1 MALFRPFTL
10 RQGLILVV
18 FAALLPVVIASFVQ
32 GMSTLENTRTLAFG
46 RLSGTASAVAER
58 QRDPFVI
65 AQHLLLAHSTN
76 GDVIRMTANCDSAL
90 RTSLSNYFPITNIA
104 RTSAD
109 GIVRCSAKAYSGQV
123 SYANDGWWQRGVKAN
138 GMTITKAPIYAPI
151 VKRDVLFLIQPL
163 RKANGQSDG
172 ALTAAIDVNY
182 LRAALRKTAQD
193 GAGTLAI
200 ITRDGFIV
208 ANGNRPLTFAPDVR
222 ARQDQPLE
230 IRDGKGTSWIYT
242 LHKLYSSDLFV
253 VYAEP
258 RDHLMAAAV
267 SQVRASILLP
277 LISIL
282 LASIAIWVG
291 TNRLALIWLRELRG
305 VSGGFAQGDFTGDRR
320 KFDRAPAEIAAFS
333 ADLHSMADVI
343 ARRNTDL
350 TQALEAKSLL
360 TREVHHRV
368 KNNLQIINSLLTL
381 QSGRVGGGVAKEVL
395 AQTRARINAL
405 ALIHRLL
412 YEQDNGYERG
422 EVAIDNLMAEL
433 CAQLR
438 GASRSMP
445 HVQLNCRAGN
455 FPVPIDYAVPL
466 TLFVVEAVT
475 NAFRHAFPKKMRGSV
490 ILEFHMDDGNAVL
503 NISDNG
509 QGYVVNDEAAQMGT
523 ELMRGFA
530 TQVDGTL
537 SISSSEGKGTQVVL
551 HFPLPNVSAAPATL
565 PHGSDIKS

>member
-1 MALFRPFTL
+1 MTL

-18 FAALLPVVIASFVQ
+18 FAALLPVVVVSFFQ
-32 GMSTLENTRTLAFG
+32 GMSTLENTRNLAFG
-46 RLSGTASAVAER
+46 RLSGTASSVAER

-65 AQHLLLAHSTN
+65 AQHLLLAHATN
-76 GDVIRMTANCDSAL
+76 RDVTSITADCASAL
-90 RTSLSNYFPITNIA
+90 QASISGYRAVTNIA

-109 GIVRCSAKAYSGQV
+109 GTVRCSALAHSGLV
-123 SYANDGWWQRGVKAN
+123 NLANERWWQRGAN
-138 GMTITKAPIYAPI
+138 ADGMTITKAPVYAPI
-151 VKRDVLFLIQPL
+151 SRRDVLFLILPL
-163 RKANGQSDG
+163 RGSNGQRDG
-172 ALTAAIDVNY
+172 TLTAAIDVDY
-182 LRAALRKTAQD
+182 LSAALRKAAK
-193 GAGTLAI
+193 GNSGTLAI
-200 ITRDGFIV
+200 VTRDGATV
-208 ANGNRPLTFAPDVR
+208 ADGGRPLTFKPDVT
-222 ARQDQPLE
+222 ARQDKPIE
-230 IRDGKGTSWIYT
+230 TRDIEGTQWMYT
-242 LHKLYSSDLFV
+242 LRKLYSSDLFV
-253 VYAEP
+253 IYAEP

-291 TNRLALIWLRELRG
+291 TNRLVLIWLRELRG
-305 VSGGFAQGDFTGDRR
+305 VSERFAQGDFSGDRR
-320 KFDRAPAEIAAFS
+320 KFERAPEEIAAFS

-343 ARRNTDL
+343 NRRSTDL

-381 QSGRVGGGVAKEVL
+381 QSGRVREGAAKEVL

-433 CAQLR
+433 CVQLR
-438 GASRSMP
+438 GASRSTP
-445 HVQLNCRAGN
+445 NVQLNCTAGN

-475 NAFRHAFPKKMRGSV
+475 NAFRHAFPAGIRGAV
-490 ILEFHMDDGNAVL
+490 TLQFQLEGGEAVL
-503 NISDNG
+503 QISDNG
-509 QGYVVNDEAAQMGT
+509 QGYVVTDEAGQMGT

-530 TQVDGTL
+530 TQVDGKL
-537 SISSSEGKGTQVVL
+537 SISSSEGSGTHVVL
-551 HFPLPNVSAAPATL
+551 TFPLPNVPAAIDRRQLESEP
-565 PHGSDIKS
+565 KS

>member
-1 MALFRPFTL
+1 M

-18 FAALLPVVIASFVQ
+18 FAALLPVVVASFYQ
-32 GMSTLENTRTLAFG
+32 GMSTLESTRNLAFG
-46 RLSGTASAVAER
+46 RLSGTASSVAER

-65 AQHLLLAHSTN
+65 AQHLLLAHATN
-76 GDVIRMTANCDSAL
+76 RDVTRITPNCDSAL
-90 RTSLSNYFPITNIA
+90 RASLSDYPPVTNIA

-109 GIVRCSAKAYSGQV
+109 GTVRCSALPHTGEVNLASE
-123 SYANDGWWQRGVKAN
+123 GWWQRGVTAA
-138 GMTITKAPIYAPI
+138 GMTITKAPVYAPI
-151 VKRDVLFLIQPL
+151 AKRDVLFLILPL
-163 RKANGQSDG
+163 RTAQGQSDG
-172 ALTAAIDVNY
+172 TLTAAIDINY
-182 LRAALRKTAQD
+182 LRDALRKAAQ
-193 GAGTLAI
+193 GNAGTLAI
-200 ITRDGFIV
+200 VTRDGTNV
-208 ANGNRPLTFAPDVR
+208 ADGSRPLPFKPDVS
-222 ARQDQPLE
+222 ARQDQPIE
-230 IRDGKGTSWIYT
+230 VRDSNGTQWMYT

-258 RDHLMAAAV
+258 SEQLMAAAV

-305 VSGGFAQGDFTGDRR
+305 VSGRFAQGDFTGDRR
-320 KFDRAPAEIAAFS
+320 KFERAPEEIAAFS

-343 ARRNTDL
+343 NRRNTDL

-381 QSGRVGGGVAKEVL
+381 QSGRVREGAAKEVL

-422 EVAIDNLMAEL
+422 EVSIDNLMAEL
-433 CAQLR
+433 CSQLR

-445 HVQLNCRAGN
+445 NVQLSCHAGN

-475 NAFRHAFPKKMRGSV
+475 NAFRHAFPTGTRGAV
-490 ILEFHMDDGNAVL
+490 ILQFQLNGGDAVL

-509 QGYVVNDEAAQMGT
+509 IGYVVSDEAGQMGT

-530 TQVDGTL
+530 TQVDGKL
-537 SISSSEGKGTQVVL
+537 SISSSEGNGTQVVL
-551 HFPLPNVSAAPATL
+551 TFPLPNVSAAANMRHIESET
-565 PHGSDIKS
+565 KS